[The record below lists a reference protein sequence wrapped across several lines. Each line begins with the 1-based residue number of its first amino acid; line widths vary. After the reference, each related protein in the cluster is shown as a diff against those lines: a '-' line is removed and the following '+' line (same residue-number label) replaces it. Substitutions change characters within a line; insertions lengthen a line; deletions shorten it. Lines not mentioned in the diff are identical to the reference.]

1 MRSLVEAELRLKHL
15 ISNKTISNMLDFIAR
30 FFIGIMVLI
39 VGAIS
44 LVFITPIALIAL
56 FGSAVIALIGIIID
70 LIDGLVRR
78 K

>member
-1 MRSLVEAELRLKHL
+1 MRSLVEAELKLNHL
-15 ISNKTISNMLDFIAR
+15 ILSNMLDFIAR
-30 FFIGIMVLI
+30 FFIGVMVLI

-70 LIDGLVRR
+70 LIDGLVR
-78 K
+78 